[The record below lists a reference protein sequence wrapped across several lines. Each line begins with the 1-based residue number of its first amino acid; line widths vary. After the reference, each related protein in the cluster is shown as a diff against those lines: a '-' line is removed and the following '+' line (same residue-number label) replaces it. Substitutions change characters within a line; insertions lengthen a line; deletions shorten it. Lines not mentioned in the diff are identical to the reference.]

1 VKASLSNICM
11 YAAPALSLPR
21 FTFTYIEL
29 ESGEGWIE
37 VRA

>member
-1 VKASLSNICM
+1 MKPSLSNICM

-29 ESGEGWIE
+29 ESGEGWIDG
-37 VRA
+37 RA

>member
-11 YAAPALSLPR
+11 YAAPALSLTR
-21 FTFTYIEL
+21 FIFTYIEL
-29 ESGEGWIE
+29 ESGEGWID